1 MALTNRCDTKKS
13 ILENEKKNKS
23 KLFPPKNNHNFQVPK
38 TSFNESEKSKFKLTN
53 THKEF
58 DKQPDNQEVVLN
70 FIWTYV

>member
-53 THKEF
+53 TH
-58 DKQPDNQEVVLN
+58 
-70 FIWTYV
+70 